1 MNDKIANL
9 NNWGP
14 LNNLSEE
21 KQKIIIE
28 KMKFITLEM
37 GHKIS
42 DFEHL
47 PAGIILLQKG
57 NVREIFKDKNNDLHT
72 ISIYKENEIVGLSQI
87 LRGQNHFSLIVS
99 EKIDGFFISTIDFLE
114 FLIDN
119 KDIFNSY
126 KKATANEI
134 ISCLNPE

>member
-21 KQKIIIE
+21 KQRIIIE
-28 KMKFITLEM
+28 KIKFITLEM

-42 DFEHL
+42 DFEDL

-72 ISIYKENEIVGLSQI
+72 ISIYKENEIVAGTTIFQTKNVVHVQYTASNSKKNI
-87 LRGQNHFSLIVS
+87 LGSL
-99 EKIDGFFISTIDFLE
+99 DFL
-114 FLIDN
+114 FFKLI
-119 KDIFNSY
+119 I
-126 KKATANEI
+126 
-134 ISCLNPE
+134 